1 VRVFRLFVQSVTPTH
16 PQRNSAYTCVPVGL
30 RSMPSTR
37 SKDRSPPGTRD
48 ADDTPCILL
57 TYDKRTLL
65 AELPSSY
72 LALLERAR
80 ECFDLPPSS
89 SISLSKNWRN
99 TTRLVEV
106 HRSAFKTI
114 SDGDELFV
122 AVSEANRSR
131 TSTPPS
137 SASAGMKSAGG
148 YVSQPLARR
157 KLDSWCP

>member
-1 VRVFRLFVQSVTPTH
+1 
-16 PQRNSAYTCVPVGL
+16 
-30 RSMPSTR
+30 MPSTR

-72 LALLERAR
+72 PALLERAR
-80 ECFDLPPSS
+80 ECFDLPQSS
-89 SISLSKNWRN
+89 SISLSKSWRN
-99 TTRLVEV
+99 TIHLVEV

-114 SDGDELFV
+114 SDGDEVFV

-131 TSTPPS
+131 ASTPPS
-137 SASAGMKSAGG
+137 SASTGEKSGSR
-148 YVSQPLARR
+148 YVSLHLRQRYQDHVVRPPCL
-157 KLDSWCP
+157 